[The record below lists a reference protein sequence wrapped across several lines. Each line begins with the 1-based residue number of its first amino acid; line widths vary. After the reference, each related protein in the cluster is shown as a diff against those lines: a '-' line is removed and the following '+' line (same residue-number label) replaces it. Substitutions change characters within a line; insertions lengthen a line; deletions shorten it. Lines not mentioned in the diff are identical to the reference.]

1 MMRERFLSGYN
12 DFVLPFMIGMVF
24 ILSYVMVG
32 IIRVILQLTPEDRK
46 KLALSLLNPK
56 TLWKDFRDIICDCL
70 LHVKIF
76 KRNPRLGYMHA
87 SIAFGWFMIIVI
99 GHIEVI
105 LFTPERLHQL
115 YYPIFFRFFVAE
127 AGDATLRGSLL
138 FFLMDLFLLMILS
151 GIAMAMFKRIR
162 SLWLGMRRTTKPSL
176 TDLIA
181 MYALWAI
188 FPLRLL
194 AEGFTAHISGGSF
207 LTKSVNFFFGG
218 FFSNPDHLLPIWWA
232 YSIALGLFLIM
243 LPFSRYMHIPTEM
256 FLVVLRNAGVR
267 ITHPTKGYSTAQIYS
282 CSSCGMCLDA
292 CPMTTQK
299 KNLPFTSVYFV
310 RFLRRR
316 NSRKS
321 QAIAEKC
328 LMCGKC
334 EAICPV
340 GVQSCTLKVADR
352 SKIAYQYQH
361 QYDYLPPVPAAPAT
375 AAAPTPAAA
384 ATPGQEKVLYY
395 QGCMTQLTPAIARAM
410 EKVLKTAG
418 VDYEFLDREGGICCG
433 RPLEVSGKLEEAK
446 ELMSRNRE
454 AILSSGATTLLL
466 TCPICY
472 RVFREY
478 YDLPGI
484 RIVHHTTYLKELLEQ
499 GRIKVNPSIE
509 KLVYHDPCELGR
521 GCGEYQAP
529 RYVLAQVGQPVPA
542 KDEGELSICCGG
554 SVGSLTLSYEDRG
567 HITQSALESLTVN
580 HPDKL
585 VTACPLCLKTFSSHS
600 GPLPVQDLV
609 QLVAEQL
616 EQTEQ

>member
-1 MMRERFLSGYN
+1 
-12 DFVLPFMIGMVF
+12 
-24 ILSYVMVG
+24 
-32 IIRVILQLTPEDRK
+32 
-46 KLALSLLNPK
+46 
-56 TLWKDFRDIICDCL
+56 
-70 LHVKIF
+70 
-76 KRNPRLGYMHA
+76 
-87 SIAFGWFMIIVI
+87 
-99 GHIEVI
+99 
-105 LFTPERLHQL
+105 
-115 YYPIFFRFFVAE
+115 
-127 AGDATLRGSLL
+127 
-138 FFLMDLFLLMILS
+138 
-151 GIAMAMFKRIR
+151 
-162 SLWLGMRRTTKPSL
+162 
-176 TDLIA
+176 
-181 MYALWAI
+181 
-188 FPLRLL
+188 
-194 AEGFTAHISGGSF
+194 
-207 LTKSVNFFFGG
+207 
-218 FFSNPDHLLPIWWA
+218 
-232 YSIALGLFLIM
+232 
-243 LPFSRYMHIPTEM
+243 
-256 FLVVLRNAGVR
+256 
-267 ITHPTKGYSTAQIYS
+267 
-282 CSSCGMCLDA
+282 
-292 CPMTTQK
+292 
-299 KNLPFTSVYFV
+299 
-310 RFLRRR
+310 
-316 NSRKS
+316 
-321 QAIAEKC
+321 
-328 LMCGKC
+328 
-334 EAICPV
+334 
-340 GVQSCTLKVADR
+340 
-352 SKIAYQYQH
+352 
-361 QYDYLPPVPAAPAT
+361 
-375 AAAPTPAAA
+375 
-384 ATPGQEKVLYY
+384 
-395 QGCMTQLTPAIARAM
+395 MTQLTPAIARAM